1 MNRNK
6 SLKRLVVISLL
17 GTISGILMVLEFPI
31 PWLAPDFYGVDFSE
45 VPVLIGAFSYGP
57 VAGIIIEGLKI
68 IVKLTIKPTST
79 FLVGELANFLVG
91 LAFIVPASIIYV
103 RKKTKKRA
111 IIGLTVGALTMAFTA
126 ALLNAFV
133 LLPVFAVMM
142 GLHINDFVDLGNM
155 IFPFIDNVF
164 TFMVFSIV
172 PFNLVKAI
180 LVSVVVVIIYKRI
193 SPLIKAED
201 SDEYEEEI
209 I

>member
-1 MNRNK
+1 MKRNK

-45 VPVLIGAFSYGP
+45 VPVLVGAFSYGP

-68 IVKLTIKPTST
+68 IVKLAIKPTST

-91 LAFIVPASIIYV
+91 LAFVVPASIIYAQ
-103 RKKTKKRA
+103 KKTKKRA
-111 IIGLTVGALTMAFTA
+111 IIGLAVGGLTMAIVA

-133 LLPVFAVMM
+133 LLPVFALMM
-142 GLHINDFVDLGNM
+142 GAHVDDFVALGNM
-155 IFPFIDNVF
+155 IFPFITNVF
-164 TFMVFSIV
+164 TFMVFSVV
-172 PFNLVKAI
+172 PFNLVKAT
-180 LVSVVVVIIYKRI
+180 LVSVIVVIIYKRI

-201 SDEYEEEI
+201 SDDFEEVS
-209 I
+209 

>member
-31 PWLAPDFYGVDFSE
+31 PWLAPDFYGIDFSE

-68 IVKLTIKPTST
+68 LVKLTIKPTST

-111 IIGLTVGALTMAFTA
+111 IIGLTVGALTMASTA

-142 GLHINDFVDLGNM
+142 GLHINDFVALWHM

-172 PFNLVKAI
+172 PFNLLKAI
-180 LVSVVVVIIYKRI
+180 LVSVIVVIIYKRI

-209 I
+209 T

>member
-142 GLHINDFVDLGNM
+142 GLHINDFVALGNM

-201 SDEYEEEI
+201 SD
-209 I
+209 

>member
-142 GLHINDFVDLGNM
+142 GLHINDFVALGNM

>member
-142 GLHINDFVDLGNM
+142 GLHINDFVALGNM

-201 SDEYEEEI
+201 SDEVEEI
-209 I
+209 T